1 MNILKMFGVSTAITP
16 TILLT
21 LSILFN
27 AWMPIGS
34 YITLTILFAIPNFI
48 GLTLI
53 KGLYKVLKLVWR

>member
-27 AWMPIGS
+27 AWMPISS
-34 YITLTILFAIPNFI
+34 YITITILFAIPNFI

>member
-16 TILLT
+16 TILLA

-27 AWMPIGS
+27 VWMPVGS
-34 YITLTILFAIPNFI
+34 YMMLTIIFAIPNFALI
-48 GLTLI
+48 TLI

>member
-27 AWMPIGS
+27 VWMPISS
-34 YITLTILFAIPNFI
+34 YITITILFAIPNFI

>member
-16 TILLT
+16 TILLI

-27 AWMPIGS
+27 VWMPISS
-34 YITLTILFAIPNFI
+34 YITITILFAIPNFI